1 MLLYLV
7 VISFITLFL
16 QRALVN
22 TLASK
27 QFAYNESLTSI
38 LKVLNETLVNK
49 SYIRIY
55 RLNNYFL
62 NKFNKVSEESTDKLF
77 DITFKEDMIEV
88 INQTS
93 AIIIEIGMYLLGI
106 VLIFNNNLSTESLLA
121 IVTSASSI
129 TLPVYSFSR
138 VLSKFKK
145 TKDVRDKITNL
156 LEEDKIE
163 SKNHNIH
170 RIKSLHLIDY
180 MGKYKNKNV
189 NKPINENLEND
200 KKYLIIGSNG
210 SGKSTLLKN
219 LLLEHNNYQGD
230 ININQNIELKA
241 INGVD
246 YLKNISYVSQ
256 DQVLINGSIKE
267 NIILGYEYDEIK
279 YESIKKLMGLDKFD
293 DSVPLDSERVKLSG
307 GEKQKIV
314 IGRAIYKSSDFIILD
329 EPFSNLDYNT
339 STRLLDYL
347 INEDKRGLIV
357 VEHKINK
364 EEYVKFDKV
373 IELNRIENIM

>member
-1 MLLYLV
+1 
-7 VISFITLFL
+7 
-16 QRALVN
+16 
-22 TLASK
+22 
-27 QFAYNESLTSI
+27 
-38 LKVLNETLVNK
+38 
-49 SYIRIY
+49 
-55 RLNNYFL
+55 
-62 NKFNKVSEESTDKLF
+62 
-77 DITFKEDMIEV
+77 MIEV

>member
-1 MLLYLV
+1 MSFISASILILNINKYMLLYLV

-256 DQVLINGSIKE
+256 DQVLINGSIKV
-267 NIILGYEYDEIK
+267 D
-279 YESIKKLMGLDKFD
+279 
-293 DSVPLDSERVKLSG
+293 
-307 GEKQKIV
+307 
-314 IGRAIYKSSDFIILD
+314 
-329 EPFSNLDYNT
+329 
-339 STRLLDYL
+339 RL
-347 INEDKRGLIV
+347 
-357 VEHKINK
+357 H
-364 EEYVKFDKV
+364 
-373 IELNRIENIM
+373 